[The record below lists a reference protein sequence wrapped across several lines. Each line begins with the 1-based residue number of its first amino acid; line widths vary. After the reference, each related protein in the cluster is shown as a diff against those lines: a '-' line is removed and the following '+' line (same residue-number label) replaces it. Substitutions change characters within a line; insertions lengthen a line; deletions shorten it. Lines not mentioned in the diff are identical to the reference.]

1 MLKDMFIK
9 EHEEALKATK
19 KVRSLVIPPW
29 QRRGAQGDQEGL
41 LLLTS
46 ASPSPSPS
54 LSPES

>member
-29 QRRGAQGDQEGL
+29 
-41 LLLTS
+41 
-46 ASPSPSPS
+46 
-54 LSPES
+54 